1 MSKSLTPEEQKAKKN
16 VVHGQVV
23 AVHQTR
29 PGGVEISMDS
39 KSTGVKNVPT
49 EVKQ

>member
-29 PGGVEISMDS
+29 PDNVEISKDG
-39 KSTGVKNVPT
+39 KANGVENAST